1 MRTLK
6 AHANLSE
13 EDKVEIGL
21 PKWGELYRIAGIAT
35 VLMLVLIPVQIAVF
49 TIWPT
54 PQTVLE
60 WFRLFQSSW
69 VLGLMHLDVLYIL
82 NNTIVAIMYLAFYM
96 SLRRKNE
103 AVMLLTVLAG
113 LLATAAYYS
122 SNPAFEMLSLS
133 RQFAAIDAEPQR
145 AMFLAAGQAL
155 INQWKGTAFDVY
167 YILSAICLII
177 TAMIM
182 FKSTVYGKAM
192 AAIGLSSGILML
204 IPSTVETIGMYFS
217 LASLVPWMIFSVLA
231 AIKFIR
237 LGRVP
242 KWAGLAAPAGDNA
255 I

>member
-6 AHANLSE
+6 DHANLSE
-13 EDKVEIGL
+13 QDKAEIGL
-21 PKWGELYRIAGIAT
+21 PRWGELYRVAGIAT
-35 VLMLVLIPVQIAVF
+35 IVMLVLIPVQIAVF

-54 PQTVLE
+54 PQSTLE

-69 VLGLMHLDVLYIL
+69 GLGLIHLDVLYIL

-103 AVMLLTVLAG
+103 AMLLLAVLLAG

-155 INQWKGTAFDVY
+155 IYQWKGTAFDVY

-177 TAMIM
+177 IAMVM
-182 FKSTVYGKAM
+182 FKSAVYGKAM
-192 AAIGLSSGILML
+192 AVIGLSSGVLML
-204 IPSTVETIGMYFS
+204 IPSTVETIGIYFS
-217 LASLVPWMIFSVLA
+217 LASLVPWVIFSILA
-231 AIKFIR
+231 AVKFLR
-237 LGRVP
+237 FGRVT
-242 KWAGLAAPAGDNA
+242 KLHYSVALLKE
-255 I
+255 